1 MLEITRYEASRRVR
15 GTVVLSVLVALLG
28 LFTVAFFPSVK
39 ASSAALEEYIQNLP
53 PAFRTAFG
61 IDSFGTV
68 EGFLAT
74 ELYQF
79 GWVILLGVYFGYR
92 AGSLVAGDAED
103 RGIDL
108 WLATPVPRTRLV
120 VERYLSLVPTMV
132 AANLLTPLAVLP
144 AIAAIGE
151 PVPIEGVLAVHA
163 LSMPYFLATAALGLV
178 VSVLVSRESTASR
191 GALGL
196 VFGLYLVDSLAAVG
210 DVGWL
215 GAVSPTRY
223 FDPTGI
229 LLHGEYDPAG
239 ALILLGVA
247 AGGVALAVAVFRRAD
262 IT

>member
-1 MLEITRYEASRRVR
+1 MFEITRYEARRRVR
-15 GTVVLSVLVALLG
+15 GTVVLSVLVTLLG

-53 PAFRTAFG
+53 PAFREAFG
-61 IDSFGTV
+61 IESFGTV

-92 AGSLVAGDAED
+92 AGSLVAADVED

-108 WLATPVPRTRLV
+108 WLAAPVPRTRLV

-132 AANLLTPLAVLP
+132 AANVLTPLALLP
-144 AIAAIGE
+144 AIAAVGE
-151 PVPIEGVLAVHA
+151 PMPVEGLLAVHL
-163 LSMPYFLATAALGLV
+163 LSLPYFLATAALGLV

-196 VFGLYLVDSLAAVG
+196 VFGLYLVESLASVA
-210 DVGWL
+210 DVGWA

-229 LLHGEYDPAG
+229 LLRGQYDLAG
-239 ALILLGVA
+239 ALILLSVA
-247 AGGVALAVAVFRRAD
+247 LGGVALAAAIFRRTD

>member
-1 MLEITRYEASRRVR
+1 MLEIARYEAGRRLR
-15 GTVVLSVLVALLG
+15 GTVVLSVLVSLLG

-39 ASSAALEEYIQNLP
+39 SSSAALEEYITNLP
-53 PAFRTAFG
+53 PAFRAAFG
-61 IDSFGTV
+61 IESFGTV

-92 AGSLVAGDAED
+92 AGSLVAGDVED

-108 WLATPVPRTRLV
+108 WLATPVPRARLV
-120 VERYLSLVPTMV
+120 LERYLSLVPTMV
-132 AANLLTPLAVLP
+132 AVNVLTPLAMLP
-144 AIAAIGE
+144 AIAIVGE
-151 PVPIEGVLAVHA
+151 PVPVRGILAVH
-163 LSMPYFLATAALGLV
+163 LFSVPYFLATAALGLV

-196 VFGLYLVDSLAAVG
+196 VFGLFLVESLVTVG

-223 FDPTGI
+223 FDPTAI
-229 LLHGEYDPAG
+229 LFRAEYDPTG
-239 ALILLGVA
+239 TLILLGAA
-247 AGGVALAVAVFRRAD
+247 AGGVALATLLFRRAD

>member
-61 IDSFGTV
+61 IDSFGTI

-92 AGSLVAGDAED
+92 AGSLVAGDVED

-108 WLATPVPRTRLV
+108 WLATPVPRARLV

-132 AANLLTPLAVLP
+132 AVNVLTPLAVLP
-144 AIAAIGE
+144 GIAIIGE
-151 PVPIEGVLAVHA
+151 PVPVEGVLAVHL
-163 LSMPYFLATAALGLV
+163 LSVPYFLATAALGLV
-178 VSVLVSRESTASR
+178 LSVLVSRESTASR

-196 VFGLYLVDSLAAVG
+196 VFGLFLVESLASVG
-210 DVGWL
+210 DIGWL

-229 LLHGEYDPAG
+229 LLRGEYDPAG
-239 ALILLGVA
+239 SLLLLGA
-247 AGGVALAVAVFRRAD
+247 AVGGVALATLLFRRAD